1 MKVICFS
8 YTDRGAEIASK
19 LEALSKSDYSFTH
32 HRSKELDGGVK
43 GCLLENWN
51 LVDGFVFISATGIA
65 VRMISPFIK
74 DKKTD
79 PAIIVIDDMGNYVI
93 SLLSGHLG
101 GANLLANYISEKINS
116 QPIITT
122 ATDNRGIE
130 AIDLFAQKKDY
141 RMRNMKD
148 ITKLTTMMVDNKKI
162 GYYSED
168 TSIINYNNIIRIKKL
183 NNLPDYIEGL
193 IVVSSKDDLGQIPL
207 PYCQLVP
214 KNINIGIGCRRGT
227 EKEKILEAIDLEFK
241 ENNLLKDGI
250 KSIGSVEVKKD
261 EVGLL
266 EAVDFLGKELEIFTI
281 ESIEKVED
289 MFDKS
294 DFVKKTI
301 GVYSVSEPV
310 AYLLGGN
317 LIVKKAIHSGITLSI
332 AKEGE
337 I

>member
-1 MKVICFS
+1 MKIICFS

-19 LEALSKSDYSFTH
+19 LEALSKSDYSFIH
-32 HRSKELDGGVK
+32 YRSKELDGGVK

-101 GANLLANYISEKINS
+101 GANLLTNYISEQINS

-141 RMRNMKD
+141 KMRNMKD
-148 ITKLTTMMVDNKKI
+148 VTKLTTMMVDNKKI

-168 TSIINYNNIIRIKKL
+168 TSTINYNNIIRIKKL

-266 EAVDFLGKELEIFTI
+266 EAVDLLGKRLEIFTI